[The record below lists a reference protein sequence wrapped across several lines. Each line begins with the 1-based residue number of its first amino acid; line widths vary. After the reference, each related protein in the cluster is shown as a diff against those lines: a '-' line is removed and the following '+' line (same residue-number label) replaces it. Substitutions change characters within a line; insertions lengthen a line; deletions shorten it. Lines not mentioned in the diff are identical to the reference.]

1 MSQTAD
7 TLGAQAIQLP
17 PDERLALV
25 EQILDSLDKPDPSL
39 DVLWAAEADD
49 RLAAHRWG
57 EIRAVTLSEV
67 LAKYQ
72 VANKSA

>member
-1 MSQTAD
+1 MSTTE
-7 TLGAQAIQLP
+7 TLGAQAVQLP

-25 EQILDSLDKPDPSL
+25 EKILDSLDVPDPSL
-39 DVLWAAEADD
+39 DGLWATETDD
-49 RLAAHRWG
+49 RLAAYRRG

-72 VANKSA
+72 VTSKAG